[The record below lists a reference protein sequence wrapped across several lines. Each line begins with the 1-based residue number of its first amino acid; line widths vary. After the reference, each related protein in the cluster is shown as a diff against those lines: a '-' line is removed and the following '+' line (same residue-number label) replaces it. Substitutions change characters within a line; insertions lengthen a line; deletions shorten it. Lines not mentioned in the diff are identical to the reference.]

1 VSDELEGVRVL
12 DKRTVLQIVGLSEDT
27 FDRLEA
33 RGETPP
39 ITRLSERRKGYRL
52 VDVKEWLD
60 ARREPHEAAR

>member
-1 VSDELEGVRVL
+1 MSDGLESVRVL

-27 FDRLEA
+27 FDRLEQ
-33 RGETPP
+33 RGEAPP

-60 ARREPHEAAR
+60 ARRQEAV